1 MKTIQVKFRA
11 PEIFPPDYG
20 YTSQR
25 KYSFLIDGDIKEGD
39 IIKTADYSD
48 NMEVVKI
55 FNEGVFP
62 YFDKDKQRLSSTRTE
77 NSIKLKT
84 IKLIKPEENVILG
97 IKKDD

>member
-11 PEIFPPDYG
+11 DYG

-25 KYSFLIDGDIKEGD
+25 KYSFLIDSDVKEGD
-39 IIKTADYSD
+39 IIKTANYSD

-55 FNEGVFP
+55 FEEGVFP
-62 YFDKDKQRLSSTRTE
+62 YFDKDKQRLSSIKTE
-77 NSIKLKT
+77 NSIRLKT
-84 IKLIKPEENVILG
+84 IKLIEAEENIILG